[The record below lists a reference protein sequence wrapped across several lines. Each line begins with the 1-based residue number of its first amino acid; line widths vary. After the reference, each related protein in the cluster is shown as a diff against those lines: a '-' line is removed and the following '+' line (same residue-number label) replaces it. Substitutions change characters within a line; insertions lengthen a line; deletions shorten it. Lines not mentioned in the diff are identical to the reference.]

1 MGLSRAT
8 RAVVAEGGER
18 ALPEGS
24 FDGPQLPGCPDQAG
38 FGYHT
43 SPTLQRTLTRC
54 PQHHLSARL
63 ITEIIALPSSLSARS
78 RGRTGSRFDGQN
90 RASQWPSHDACAA
103 LNLAT

>member
-1 MGLSRAT
+1 MGVSRAT
-8 RAVVAEGGER
+8 RAVAASSWRKVANVRSRRE
-18 ALPEGS
+18 S

-78 RGRTGSRFDGQN
+78 NAATAVASTGKIAHLNGRVTTH
-90 RASQWPSHDACAA
+90 APP
-103 LNLAT
+103 